1 MLAVG
6 GSLAMR
12 EPRAGVRGACCLRM
26 RMPTLGFT
34 PSKQDAVPV
43 GVPDFARTMLQRLP
57 GAGTAA
63 LILALLLAAA
73 PGPAAGA
80 SVREFYFQRLGSEQ
94 GLVQQTVTALVQ
106 DPQGFVWVG
115 TQGGL
120 HRYDGQRFVAW
131 RHDPR
136 DPEGLPDSFVTA
148 LAVDGDTLW
157 IGTYSQYVVRLD
169 LGDGRF
175 RRYRADSPTAAQ
187 PGADVEARR
196 QIRALL
202 PQDGRLWVATAAG
215 LERLEPATGS
225 RDIVLRLDESTAA
238 APWHSLETDGE
249 GALWY
254 GSGAGLYR
262 LGPRGGIERIG
273 PAEPVRDL
281 AMDRQGRLWVAR
293 GDGLHRLAD
302 SGRDLVRAWPLE
314 GSPMPVQAIVEAP
327 DRHLWLSVPGLGLVR
342 FEPGSG
348 AVAARVQENVAIP
361 GSLHENSITTLM
373 LDRGGMLWAGGSYR
387 GVAVGDPRGARFPYV
402 TNIVDGSTVESSVR
416 SLAQDD
422 QGRIWVGTD
431 PGQLLR
437 LSLPGMRFDDLTHLL
452 PATPGGPAAP
462 RMRVM
467 GFAPAAP
474 DRQWLATTRGLMQL
488 DTRAQRIVPI
498 PMAGLEAPVLRSIAR
513 DARGDLWLGTSRL
526 GLLHYRPD
534 TGRWRRVGDQ
544 PGAGPTTDR
553 VAVHAVYA
561 DSRDRIWF
569 GTGDG
574 LGLVEGRSGRLHR
587 FRHGIED
594 PRSLAGNLVRAIHE
608 DATGTIWIGSHAGLS
623 RVRERPGGRID
634 FDNPLAEALPGQ
646 VPPTVFTIA
655 ESPAGT
661 LWLGTN
667 AGILRYDAASANAR
681 GYAIADGLQDIEFNG
696 GAVAH
701 LADGRL
707 AFGGVRGLNLFD
719 PARIADSSH
728 MPPVRLLSARVGAA
742 AQEVRVPWQPGEL
755 QVPGDVALLRL
766 RVGALDFSPAANLR
780 YRYRLQGF
788 DRDWIDN
795 GASGEI
801 SYTRVPPGD
810 YLLQVQA
817 SNSDGLWNPELLE
830 VPVLVQPPAWRTPW
844 AIAGYFLAALL
855 LLGSLG
861 WLWHSRR
868 QRERGYFRQIRE
880 REERLKLALWASG
893 EQFWDYDLEAGELH
907 WLRADDSGQA
917 PDIGVRTE
925 VDDDHRI
932 HEEDLPQVRER
943 LRQHLDGTKPVFLSE
958 HRVRHDDG
966 TWTWVRTRGRV
977 VERDAQGR
985 ALRVAG
991 TARDITIS
999 RRAERERRIAS
1010 EVLRSMTEAVAVFDR
1025 DFRFVGVNPAFARMS
1040 GYGEA
1045 EVVGR
1050 PTSLLDSS
1058 QHDPDF
1064 YLQMRADLERNGRW
1078 SGEMWQQR
1086 KDGDEFLCWIQGGV
1100 VHDASGQRS
1109 HYVAVLSD
1117 ITDQKRAEQ
1126 ELRYLANYD
1135 TLTSL
1140 PNRALLSERLSRA
1153 IVRARRQGSRIAV
1166 LFLDLD
1172 RFKDVNDSLGHAA
1185 GDRILRAAATRLQDT
1200 VGAQHTVA
1208 RLGGDEFTVVLE
1220 DLDAP
1225 EDAEKV
1231 AREVI
1236 TAFEAP
1242 LEIDENQ
1249 DVTISPSIGISL
1261 YPDNAQVPTDLL
1273 KHADTAMYQAKAAG
1287 RRTYMRYLESMDVHI
1302 RHRATVSGALRK
1314 VLDRDELR
1322 LVFQPQLSLSQA
1334 RITGVEA
1341 LLRWKSAEHGEI
1353 PPTQFIPLA
1362 EESGL
1367 ILEIGE
1373 WALRE
1378 ACFTLK
1384 RWRQHGLDRL
1394 SMAVNV
1400 SSLQLLR
1407 GDLPAVVARVLE
1419 ETGVPASCLELEL
1432 TESVIMANAE
1442 QTMATLQAFR
1452 ALGVSLAIDDFGTGY
1467 SSLAYLKRLPINT
1480 LKIDKEFIG
1489 DLTTD
1494 PDDAAITSTV
1504 ITMARSLE
1512 LTVVAEGVETE
1523 AQMQF
1528 LREHGCDQVQG
1539 YWLSR
1544 PLDPHSCLSFIR
1556 TWAPTLTSTPAA

>member
-1 MLAVG
+1 
-6 GSLAMR
+6 MR
-12 EPRAGVRGACCLRM
+12 ASRAGIRDACCVRI

-34 PSKQDAVPV
+34 PSTQDTVPV
-43 GVPDFARTMLQRLP
+43 GAPDFARTMLQRARAG
-57 GAGTAA
+57 GAW
-63 LILALLLAAA
+63 LLLALLLAGA
-73 PGPAAGA
+73 PGPAGGA

-94 GLVQQTVTALVQ
+94 GLLQQTVTALVQ

-136 DPEGLPDSFVTA
+136 DPEGMPDSFATA
-148 LAVDGDTLW
+148 LAVDGDALW

-169 LGDGRF
+169 LVDGRF
-175 RRYRADSPTAAQ
+175 RRYRPDDAAASAGSASARSAADAD
-187 PGADVEARR
+187 PGRHQV
-196 QIRALL
+196 RALL
-202 PQDGRLWVATAAG
+202 PQHGRLWVATAAG
-215 LERLEPATGS
+215 LERLDPQTGG
-225 RDIVLRLDESTAA
+225 RDIVLRLVPAAAA
-238 APWHSLETDGE
+238 APWHSLSIDGE
-249 GALWY
+249 DALWY

-262 LGPRGGIERIG
+262 VGPRGGIARIG
-273 PAEPVRDL
+273 PAEPVRHL
-281 AMDRQGRLWVAR
+281 ARDSRGRLWVGR
-293 GDGLHRLAD
+293 SDGLHRLSD
-302 SGRDLVRAWPLE
+302 NGRDLVRAWPLD
-314 GSPMPVQAIVEAP
+314 GSPAPVQAIVEAP
-327 DRHLWLSVPGLGLVR
+327 DRHLWLSIPGQGLVR
-342 FEPGSG
+342 LEPATGT
-348 AVAARVQENVAIP
+348 VAARVRENAAIP
-361 GSLHENSITTLM
+361 GNLHEDAASTLM
-373 LDRGGMLWAGGSYR
+373 IDRGGMLWAGGGFR
-387 GVAVGDPRGARFPYV
+387 GIAIADPRGARFSYLA
-402 TNIVDGSTVESSVR
+402 NIEGGSAADSSVR
-416 SLAQDD
+416 ALAQDD
-422 QGRIWVGTD
+422 EGDLWVATD
-431 PGQLLR
+431 LGQLLR
-437 LSLPGMRFDDLTHLL
+437 LSLPGSRFEDHTALL
-452 PATPGGPAAP
+452 PDMPAGPGALG
-462 RMRVM
+462 MRVM
-467 GFAPAAP
+467 GFSRAAP
-474 DRQWLATTRGLMQL
+474 DRLWMATTRGLMLL
-488 DTRAQRIVPI
+488 DARTRRIVPI
-498 PMAGLEAPVLRSIAR
+498 TLEGLDAPGFRSIAR
-513 DARGDLWLGTSRL
+513 DARGDLWLGTTRE
-526 GLLHYRPD
+526 GLVHYRPG
-534 TGRWRRVGDQ
+534 TGHWRRAGDRT
-544 PGAGPTTDR
+544 GPASGGDR
-553 VAVHAVYA
+553 DAVHAVHV
-561 DSRDRIWF
+561 DRRGRVWF

-574 LGLVEGRSGRLHR
+574 LGLLEPGSSERVRR
-587 FRHGIED
+587 FRHGID
-594 PRSLAGNLVRAIHE
+594 DTRSLAGNLVRAIHE
-608 DATGTIWIGSHAGLS
+608 DAAGTIWIGSHAGLS
-623 RVRERPGGRID
+623 RVHEHPGRRID
-634 FDNPLAEALPGQ
+634 FDHPLAAALPGQ
-646 VPPTVFTIA
+646 VPPTVFSIA
-655 ESPAGT
+655 ESPPGI
-661 LWLGTN
+661 LWLGSN
-667 AGILRYDAASANAR
+667 AGILRYDTASARAR
-681 GYAIADGLQDIEFNG
+681 GYTLADGLQDIEFNG
-696 GAVAH
+696 GAVAE

-719 PARIADSSH
+719 PARIAGSRY
-728 MPPVRLLSARVGAA
+728 MPPVRLLSARIGAD
-742 AQEVRVPWQPGEL
+742 AQEGRVPWQPGEL
-755 QVPGDVALLRL
+755 RVPGDAALLRL
-766 RVGALDFSPAANLR
+766 RVGALDYSPAAKLR
-780 YRYRLQGF
+780 YRYRMHGF
-788 DRDWIDN
+788 DRDWVDN

-801 SYTRVPPGD
+801 TFTRLPPGD

-817 SNSDGLWNPELLE
+817 GNSDGLWNPDLLE
-830 VPVLVQPPAWRTPW
+830 VPVRMQPPAWRTPW
-844 AIAGYFLAALL
+844 AITGYVLAALL

-893 EQFWDYDLEAGELH
+893 EQFWDYDLRRGELH
-907 WLRADDSGQA
+907 WLRAEESGQA
-917 PDIGVRTE
+917 PDIGVQTSVGE
-925 VDDDHRI
+925 DHRI

-943 LRQHLDGTKPVFLSE
+943 LRQHLDGIKPVFLSE
-958 HRVRHDDG
+958 HRVRNEDG
-966 TWTWVRTRGRV
+966 AWTWVRTRGRV

-999 RRAERERRIAS
+999 RRAEREHRIAS

-1025 DFRFVGVNPAFARMS
+1025 DFRFVGINPAFARMT

-1064 YLQMRADLERNGRW
+1064 YSQMRLELERNGRW

-1100 VHDASGQRS
+1100 VHDSSGQRS

-1153 IVRARRQGSRIAV
+1153 IVRARRQGNRIAV

-1287 RRTYMRYLESMDVHI
+1287 RRTYMRYTESMDVHI

-1314 VLDRDELR
+1314 VLDRGELR
-1322 LVFQPQLSLSQA
+1322 LVFQPQLSLSHA

-1341 LLRWKSAEHGEI
+1341 LLRWNSAEHGEI
-1353 PPTQFIPLA
+1353 PPAQFIPLA

-1407 GDLPAVVARVLE
+1407 GDLPAVVARILE

-1452 ALGVSLAIDDFGTGY
+1452 ALGVTLAIDDFGTGY

-1489 DLTTD
+1489 DLTRD
-1494 PDDAAITSTV
+1494 PDDEAITSTV

-1523 AQMQF
+1523 AQVQF
-1528 LREHGCDQVQG
+1528 LREHGCDLIQG
-1539 YWLSR
+1539 YWLSP
-1544 PLDPHSCLSFIR
+1544 PLDPHSCLAFIR